1 MHLMQR
7 NIAAWTLSFL
17 RRHSL
22 STHEKPRSRRCKT
35 VETDGLRG
43 CTASLAW
50 WLCRGRWNEA
60 HGRGRLL
67 CIAVAAVVGQKIFL
81 TYVYQK
87 FTGGLNLYLTVPNS
101 DVRSL
106 LRSLGL
112 HRQVIEAFELLNLK
126 HFRHFFLLSDK
137 AKKIP
142 NLCISK
148 ILNLPGG
155 WICIWQFQIQM
166 SARCFEAWIT

>member
-1 MHLMQR
+1 M
-7 NIAAWTLSFL
+7 
-17 RRHSL
+17 
-22 STHEKPRSRRCKT
+22 
-35 VETDGLRG
+35 
-43 CTASLAW
+43 
-50 WLCRGRWNEA
+50 
-60 HGRGRLL
+60 
-67 CIAVAAVVGQKIFL
+67 GQKIFL

-87 FTGGLNLYLTVPNS
+87 FTGGLNLYLTVPNL

-155 WICIWQFQIQM
+155 
-166 SARCFEAWIT
+166 